1 MNNKANRF
9 MELEGLRGI
18 AAVMVV
24 ITHFV
29 FLFFPAMR
37 SGNMALTHSR
47 FEDNVYGTPLML
59 LVAGT
64 LAVAIFFVLSGFVLS
79 IGFFKTGDQNIVM
92 KLATGRYLRLMLPAL
107 ASVLIAFVLISFGAQ
122 TLTSGAGEIANST
135 YLAGKW
141 HHSPTFLEAL
151 KTATFDIFVEYK
163 GESRAINHAL
173 WTMYVEF
180 IGSFLV
186 FGFLLIFAR
195 SRFRWVA
202 YAVLIAGTFGT
213 WYLAFIIGIMIA
225 DAYNLGWLERL
236 RHWSVT
242 VPMAVVA
249 IFLGIF
255 PKKHENTIYEFLDL
269 SFFGFSERVVY
280 LTFSAT
286 LIVLVVLLS
295 KTLARVLQTRLL
307 SSLGKYTFSLYLT
320 HLSVIYT
327 VPTSVVILL
336 HERIGY
342 NWAALVAALVC
353 VLFLWLVSYFFER
366 YIDAPSIKFAKYVS
380 AIYRNDREI
389 DWSDRGNAVITKVK
403 GVLRHK
409 KQG

>member
-1 MNNKANRF
+1 

-18 AAVMVV
+18 AAVIVV
-24 ITHFV
+24 LTHFV

-37 SGNMALTHSR
+37 RGDMALAHSR
-47 FEDNVYGTPLML
+47 YEDNVFGTPLML
-59 LVAGT
+59 VVAGT

-79 IGFFKTGDQNIVM
+79 IGFFKTGDQNIV
-92 KLATGRYLRLMLPAL
+92 KRLATGRYLRLMLPAL
-107 ASVLIAFVLISFGAQ
+107 ASVLIAFVLITLGAHA
-122 TLTSGAGEIANST
+122 LTSTAGEIANSS
-135 YLAGKW
+135 YLSGKW

-151 KTATFDIFVEYK
+151 KTATFDIFAEYK
-163 GESRAINHAL
+163 PDSRAINHAL
-173 WTMYVEF
+173 WTMNVEF

-186 FGFLLIFAR
+186 FGFLLIFAK

-202 YAVLIAGTFGT
+202 YATLIVGTFGT
-213 WYLAFIIGIMIA
+213 WYLAFVIGMMIA

-255 PKKHENTIYEFLDL
+255 PRKHEGTIYEFLDL
-269 SFFGFSERVVY
+269 SFFGFSERIVY

-295 KTLARVLQTRLL
+295 KTIARVLQTRLL
-307 SSLGKYTFSLYLT
+307 SSLGKYTFSLYLM

-327 VPTSVVILL
+327 VSTSVVILL

-342 NWAALVAALVC
+342 NWATLVSGLVSAP
-353 VLFLWLVSYFFER
+353 FFWLVSYFFER
-366 YIDAPSIKFAKYVS
+366 YVDAPSIKFAKYVS

-389 DWSDRGNAVITKVK
+389 DWPGRRNAAVAKVK
-403 GVLRHK
+403 GALRRK
-409 KQG
+409 KPE